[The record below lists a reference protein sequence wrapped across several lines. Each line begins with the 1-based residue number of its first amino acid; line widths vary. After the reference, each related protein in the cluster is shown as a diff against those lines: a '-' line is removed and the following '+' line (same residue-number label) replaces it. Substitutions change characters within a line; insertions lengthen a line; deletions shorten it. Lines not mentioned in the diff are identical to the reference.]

1 MKANVVSTVGLWAIV
16 ILLFLNLFVALFEP
30 KPASAQKD
38 ISSIGRYQIASWALS
53 TGGTTHYTGYY
64 VLDTTTGKMIDKKTE
79 LHKQGEFDTT
89 QKNEPEKSW

>member
-1 MKANVVSTVGLWAIV
+1 MKATSAATAGLWAIV
-16 ILLFLNLFVALFEP
+16 ILLLLNLLVPLFEP
-30 KPASAQKD
+30 GTASAQKD
-38 ISSIGRYQIASWALS
+38 ANTVGRYQIASWALS

-64 VLDTTTGKMIDKKTE
+64 VLDTATGKMIDKRTE